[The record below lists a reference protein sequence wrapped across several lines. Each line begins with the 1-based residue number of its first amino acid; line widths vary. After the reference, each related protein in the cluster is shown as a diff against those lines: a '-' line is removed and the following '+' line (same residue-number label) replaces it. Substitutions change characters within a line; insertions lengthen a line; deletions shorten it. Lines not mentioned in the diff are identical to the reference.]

1 MSDAPVR
8 TCPGCGQALR
18 FPPDVGGVLMACP
31 ECGHRFASPFRLAG
45 NANSPTP
52 PPPPAAP
59 LQPLQPPAN
68 LTIVKINTPAARA
81 AAKYAAK
88 YAANK

>member
-1 MSDAPVR
+1 MSDALVR

-45 NANSPTP
+45 NAKKSTP
-52 PPPPAAP
+52 QVLPAAPPLQPSPPPAT
-59 LQPLQPPAN
+59 LPP
-68 LTIVKINTPAARA
+68 VKNTTPAARA
-81 AAKYAAK
+81 AAKYAA
-88 YAANK
+88 NS

>member
-31 ECGHRFASPFRLAG
+31 ECGHRFASPFRLAD
-45 NANSPTP
+45 AAKSPTP
-52 PPPPAAP
+52 PAPTAAP
-59 LQPLQPPAN
+59 PPLQPPAN
-68 LTIVKINTPAARA
+68 LTTVKINTPAARA
-81 AAKYAAK
+81 AAKYAA
-88 YAANK
+88 NS

>member
-1 MSDAPVR
+1 MSDDLVL

-45 NANSPTP
+45 NAKKPTP
-52 PPPPAAP
+52 QVPPAAP
-59 LQPLQPPAN
+59 PLQPSQPPAT
-68 LTIVKINTPAARA
+68 LVTVKNKTPAARA
-81 AAKYAAK
+81 AAKYG
-88 YAANK
+88 ANS

>member
-1 MSDAPVR
+1 MSDALVR

-45 NANSPTP
+45 NAKIPTP
-52 PPPPAAP
+52 PVPPVAPPLQQPPPAP
-59 LQPLQPPAN
+59 LA
-68 LTIVKINTPAARA
+68 TVKSNTPAARA
-81 AAKYAAK
+81 AAKYAA
-88 YAANK
+88 NS

>member
-1 MSDAPVR
+1 MSDALVR

-45 NANSPTP
+45 NAKNTTP
-52 PPPPAAP
+52 QVPPAAP
-59 LQPLQPPAN
+59 QLQPPQPPAT
-68 LTIVKINTPAARA
+68 LATVKNKTPAARA
-81 AAKYAAK
+81 AAKYAA
-88 YAANK
+88 NS

>member
-45 NANSPTP
+45 AVKTPTP
-52 PPPPAAP
+52 PAPTAAPPP

-68 LTIVKINTPAARA
+68 SATVKINTPAARA
-81 AAKYAAK
+81 AAKYAA
-88 YAANK
+88 NS